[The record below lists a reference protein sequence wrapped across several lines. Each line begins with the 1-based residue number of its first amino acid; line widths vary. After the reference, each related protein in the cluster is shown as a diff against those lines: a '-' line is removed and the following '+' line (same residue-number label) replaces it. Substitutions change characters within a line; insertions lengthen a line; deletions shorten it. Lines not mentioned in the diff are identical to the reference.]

1 MSLILLSLL
10 LLLILVYVNS
20 FNYECRNNNNIR
32 FTNNRLL
39 EMKGKGNRVPI
50 DQRGEFLKRQRMM
63 EVQKEMYKTKADD
76 SVPIFK
82 VFVRPKAGGL
92 WIPCG
97 DLAGDNRSAA
107 VVTAWMSGFMTDM
120 YKGQLDSGIAK
131 SLFAQEDAFVKN
143 IVENFKPFKRFTKD
157 DLEFGYKIE
166 FKGLEEKMGEQKI
179 MKIERGMEKTWVDNA
194 KENLGGVFGNLFGKK
209 DNE

>member
-1 MSLILLSLL
+1 MSLLLSLL
-10 LLLILVYVNS
+10 LFFLIAIYVNS
-20 FNYECRNNNNIR
+20 FNYELLSRNIR
-32 FTNNRLL
+32 VTNNRLL

-63 EVQKEMYKTKADD
+63 ELQKEAYKTKADET
-76 SVPIFK
+76 VPIFK

-97 DLAGDNRSAA
+97 DLAGDNRSSAL
-107 VVTAWMSGFMTDM
+107 VTAWMSGFMTDM
-120 YKGQLDSGIAK
+120 YKGQLDNGIAR

-143 IVENFKPFKRFTKD
+143 IVENFKPFKKFTKD

-194 KENLGGVFGNLFGKK
+194 KESLGGVFGEFFNKK
-209 DNE
+209 D

>member
-1 MSLILLSLL
+1 MQSLL
-10 LLLILVYVNS
+10 LLVLLLSIISLILS
-20 FNYECRNNNNIR
+20 FNINTYNVRSNS
-32 FTNNRLL
+32 NRLLL

-63 EVQKEMYKTKADD
+63 EVQKEMYKTKADS

-97 DLAGDNRSAA
+97 DLAGDQRSSAL
-107 VVTAWMSGFMTDM
+107 VTAWMSGFMADM
-120 YKGQLDSGIAK
+120 YKGQLDNGIAK
-131 SLFAQEDAFVKN
+131 SLFTQEDAFVKN

-166 FKGLEEKMGEQKI
+166 FTGLEEKMGEQKI
-179 MKIERGMEKTWVDNA
+179 MKIERGMEKNWTD
-194 KENLGGVFGNLFGKK
+194 KIKDSFSGVFK
-209 DNE
+209 DFNKSE

>member
-1 MSLILLSLL
+1 MTLSLSLSLL
-10 LLLILVYVNS
+10 LVVLIISLVSS
-20 FNYECRNNNNIR
+20 FNNGLRNNNVGR
-32 FTNNRLL
+32 VVNNRHFL

-63 EVQKEMYKTKADD
+63 EVQKEMYKTKADS

-97 DLAGDNRSAA
+97 DLAGDQRSAA
-107 VVTAWMSGFMTDM
+107 LVTAWMSGFMADM
-120 YKGQLDSGIAK
+120 YKGQLDNGIAR
-131 SLFAQEDAFVKN
+131 SLFTQEDAFVKN
-143 IVENFKPFKRFTKD
+143 IVENFKPFKKFTKD

-166 FKGLEEKMGEQKI
+166 FAGLEEKLGEQKI
-179 MKIERGMEKTWVDNA
+179 MKIERGMEKTWVDKA
-194 KENLGGVFGNLFGKK
+194 KENLGGLFNFNK
-209 DNE
+209 EE

>member
-1 MSLILLSLL
+1 
-10 LLLILVYVNS
+10 
-20 FNYECRNNNNIR
+20 
-32 FTNNRLL
+32 
-39 EMKGKGNRVPI
+39 MKGKGNRVPI

-157 DLEFGYKIE
+157 DLEFGYKVE

>member
-1 MSLILLSLL
+1 MSLLLSLL
-10 LLLILVYVNS
+10 LFFLIAIYVNS
-20 FNYECRNNNNIR
+20 FNYELLCRNNNNIR
-32 FTNNRLL
+32 FTKNRLL

-63 EVQKEMYKTKADD
+63 EVQKEMYKTKADS

-97 DLAGDNRSAA
+97 DLAGDQRSAA
-107 VVTAWMSGFMTDM
+107 LVTAWMSGFMTDM
-120 YKGQLDSGIAK
+120 YKGQLDNGIAR
-131 SLFAQEDAFVKN
+131 SLFTQEDAFVKN
-143 IVENFKPFKRFTKD
+143 IVENFKPFKKFTKD

-166 FKGLEEKMGEQKI
+166 FAGLEEKMGEQKI
-179 MKIERGMEKTWVDNA
+179 MKIEKGMEKTWVDKA
-194 KENLGGVFGNLFGKK
+194 KENFGNLFWKE
-209 DNE
+209 DQ